1 MKIDNTSK
9 ALGAYGAQS
18 KPVRRESTP
27 KTSDSASASASDNV
41 AINPKIG
48 AVEREVA
55 AEPAFDAAKVDAIK
69 QAIASGSFQINPDKI
84 ADRLIASA
92 QDLLSR

>member
-9 ALGAYGAQS
+9 ALGAYGVQS

-27 KTSDSASASASDNV
+27 KTSDSTSSSENV

-48 AVEREVA
+48 AIEREVS

-69 QAIASGSFQINPDKI
+69 QAIASGSFQINADRI
-84 ADRLIASA
+84 ADQLIASA

>member
-9 ALGAYGAQS
+9 ALGAYGVQS

-27 KTSDSASASASDNV
+27 KTSDSAAASESV

-69 QAIASGSFQINPDKI
+69 QAIAAGSFQINPDKI
-84 ADRLIASA
+84 ADQLIASA
-92 QDLLSR
+92 KDLLSR

>member
-18 KPVRRESTP
+18 KPVRRESVP
-27 KTSDSASASASDNV
+27 KTADGAARSESV

-48 AVEREVA
+48 ALERGVA

-69 QAIASGSFQINPDKI
+69 QAIASGSFQVNPDKI
-84 ADRLIASA
+84 ADQLIASA
-92 QDLLSR
+92 QELLSR